1 MPTVIKSPTVVPAV
15 GTPPKTIEEFIGRVN
30 SKTTEISV
38 ARMKSPA
45 GWSEP
50 KQTPEFDEYTL
61 VLAGKLHVSFPG
73 GEADVGPGQAVIAYK
88 GESIQYSTP
97 HPGGAEYIAICL
109 PAFNPDTVHREN
121 S

>member
-15 GTPPKTIEEFIGRVN
+15 GTPHKTIEEFIGRVN

-50 KQTPEFDEYTL
+50 KQTPEFDGTL
-61 VLAGKLHVSFPG
+61 SCLRESSTFPSPV
-73 GEADVGPGQAVIAYK
+73 AKPRWGPGK
-88 GESIQYSTP
+88 
-97 HPGGAEYIAICL
+97 
-109 PAFNPDTVHREN
+109 R
-121 S
+121 